1 MISQSSKDT
10 ILVSQYVAEMLF
22 ILGLLF
28 AKLTGAMMTM
38 SISQRNYYK
47 VIQGFK
53 VVCGLWALSSIFVVA
68 FECGVPKPWN
78 IFSNTCIRR
87 VRTEHRPQRQQRAA
101 ASHATIGAVS
111 STQTAAIKTK
121 RKLSKRMLTFETCA
135 YRMCFGCTFP
145 SSTLSATSRWW
156 AL

>member
-1 MISQSSKDT
+1 
-10 ILVSQYVAEMLF
+10 MLF

-47 VIQGFK
+47 VIQGFQ

-87 VRTEHRPQRQQRAA
+87 VRTEHRARSANNRRQPVTPRSAPF
-101 ASHATIGAVS
+101 HPP
-111 STQTAAIKTK
+111 K
-121 RKLSKRMLTFETCA
+121 R
-135 YRMCFGCTFP
+135 P
-145 SSTLSATSRWW
+145 P
-156 AL
+156 